1 MGRIRRSWGWN
12 SHESFFLFM
21 AKVLFEVVFI
31 EHFFKSAVN
40 EILEAPFEGFSW
52 GLGMFAGL
60 AFILAF
66 AFLVVAE
73 VD

>member
-1 MGRIRRSWGWN
+1 MDRTSGSWGWN
-12 SHESFFLFM
+12 SHGSFFLFM

-31 EHFFKSAVN
+31 EHFFESAVN

-60 AFILAF
+60 TFVLAF